1 MVTTRL
7 PKTQFGEDRCTKF
20 RVIVVTDPH
29 THPQTPL
36 ARPLQTVAYLGFQ
49 KSVPLPSR
57 PSLPSPPFPSYLQCT
72 VTVCIMYINYISS
85 MAADVSIVPGLLLD
99 TFQLQV
105 NCLNVN
111 QFLLCSLTQ
120 TVGLCN
126 AREIVLLFSCNSR
139 VICFFLQSLCI
150 FL

>member
-1 MVTTRL
+1 
-7 PKTQFGEDRCTKF
+7 
-20 RVIVVTDPH
+20 
-29 THPQTPL
+29 
-36 ARPLQTVAYLGFQ
+36 
-49 KSVPLPSR
+49 
-57 PSLPSPPFPSYLQCT
+57 
-72 VTVCIMYINYISS
+72 

-126 AREIVLLFSCNSR
+126 AREIVLLFSCNSK